1 MPSGAK
7 RRKAAKKKKEK
18 ENQTQN
24 GNSSTSKSNPQGD
37 VSDGGEVGSKPQAKE
52 WRPVTRAK
60 SVEGESSDA
69 EAVRKDGG
77 VRIERD
83 SKEGSKSNKR
93 AGSGKESIKG
103 SSSSSS
109 SGRSSSDDESR
120 VVERRRK
127 EKGDATV
134 SEEKK
139 PASDLVK
146 SVDSLLA
153 EVTHSTNDAPAE
165 KTTSLV
171 AEKAPSAEKTTSLVA
186 EKAPSAEKTTS
197 LVAEKAPL
205 AEKTTSLV
213 AEKAPS
219 AEKTTSL
226 VAEKAPLAEK
236 TTSLVSEKA
245 PSAEKTPSL
254 VAEKAPL
261 AEKTASLVAEKAP
274 SLDSDKP
281 VVTVHFTESTPV
293 DGLVISGTV
302 VKPAL
307 ESGAVKSSETLTDS
321 LPEKIESIVCP
332 PLIENG
338 KASPTVME
346 SVSKE
351 NGSKLLPSVGVV
363 ESVSKEN
370 GSKVLPSVGVSPAQ
384 TSNDAGS
391 IKDSEIPEYSESQPL
406 VAPAPRVV
414 EKTSCFGCCGI
425 LDVITGSRR

>member
-7 RRKAAKKKKEK
+7 KRKAAKKKKEK

-37 VSDGGEVGSKPQAKE
+37 VSSKPQAKE
-52 WRPVTRAK
+52 WRQ

-69 EAVRKDGG
+69 EAVPKDGG

-109 SGRSSSDDESR
+109 SDRSSSDDESR

-139 PASDLVK
+139 PASDLVN

-153 EVTHSTNDAPAE
+153 QVTHSHSTNEAPAE

-171 AEKAPSAEKTTSLVA
+171 AEKAPL
-186 EKAPSAEKTTS
+186 
-197 LVAEKAPL
+197 
-205 AEKTTSLV
+205 
-213 AEKAPS
+213 

-281 VVTVHFTESTPV
+281 VVTVHFTETTPV

-307 ESGAVKSSETLTDS
+307 ESGAEKSLETLTDS
-321 LPEKIESIVCP
+321 LPDKIESIVCP

-338 KASPTVME
+338 KASPT
-346 SVSKE
+346 
-351 NGSKLLPSVGVV
+351 VV

-425 LDVITGSRR
+425 LDVITGSRI

>member
-24 GNSSTSKSNPQGD
+24 GSSSTTKSNPQGD

-77 VRIERD
+77 VGIERD

-127 EKGDATV
+127 EKGGATV

-153 EVTHSTNDAPAE
+153 EVTHSTNEAP
-165 KTTSLV
+165 
-171 AEKAPSAEKTTSLVA
+171 
-186 EKAPSAEKTTS
+186 AEKTTS

-219 AEKTTSL
+219 AEKT
-226 VAEKAPLAEK
+226 
-236 TTSLVSEKA
+236 
-245 PSAEKTPSL
+245 
-254 VAEKAPL
+254 
-261 AEKTASLVAEKAP
+261 ASLVAEKAP

-281 VVTVHFTESTPV
+281 VVTVHFTETTPV

-307 ESGAVKSSETLTDS
+307 ESGAEKSLETLTDS

-338 KASPTVME
+338 KASPTVVE

-351 NGSKLLPSVGVV
+351 NGSKVLPSVGVV

-370 GSKVLPSVGVSPAQ
+370 GSKILPSVGVSPAQ